1 MLYLYAVSFL
11 SSKAVGLYM
20 VMTGTSTFAE
30 FIFNKVRLCVYHI
43 QSKARVMETESATIF
58 VCVLHTK

>member
-1 MLYLYAVSFL
+1 MIRFSVIILTFHTLSIRCFFL

-30 FIFNKVRLCVYHI
+30 FIFNKA
-43 QSKARVMETESATIF
+43 QSMHL
-58 VCVLHTK
+58 LHTK